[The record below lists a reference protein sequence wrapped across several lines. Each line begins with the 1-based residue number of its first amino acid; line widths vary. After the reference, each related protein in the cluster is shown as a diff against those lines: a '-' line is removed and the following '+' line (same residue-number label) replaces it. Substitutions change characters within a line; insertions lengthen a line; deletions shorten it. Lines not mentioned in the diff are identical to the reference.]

1 MDINALI
8 VDLKKYED
16 ELIDSIHIA
25 SGFGELELADR
36 YIANGIA
43 EIKGEKHSD
52 TPFHQVAELYNL
64 SLNEVIQNI
73 RDFTNKG
80 YKSVQYG
87 DPAYFKDIEFQPI
100 IIGKK

>member
-16 ELIDSIHIA
+16 ELIDYIQIA

-43 EIKGEKHSD
+43 EIQGEKHSD
-52 TPFHQVAELYNL
+52 TPFHQVAELYTL
-64 SLNEVIQNI
+64 PLNEVIQNI